1 MFFSFNCL
9 QNSLIG
15 SVPIVVKIY
24 LSANQQKR
32 QHDFQGM
39 VLHTCQQSMEIDLPV
54 DLLMKVLER
63 FLLFGAGIVPSPC
76 WIKKVFS
83 DVDGIVDKVSTF
95 RFECCITCHYLTFH
109 R

>member
-1 MFFSFNCL
+1 
-9 QNSLIG
+9 
-15 SVPIVVKIY
+15 
-24 LSANQQKR
+24 
-32 QHDFQGM
+32 
-39 VLHTCQQSMEIDLPV
+39 MEIDLPV

-109 R
+109 TVDSFKVLNRSFPKSHF